1 MNKTLE
7 VTIRMTA
14 AIQKGAQ
21 MKVRR
26 NFLDFFADRI
36 RQACTEGSL
45 VSMMERLIESVDFA
59 ADQIGETTVTVFLTA
74 CANPDAPAV
83 LAWLAGHSRIA
94 AMLSSVTDEAMLLSS
109 LESIDIEAET
119 GASGTA
125 PPRGGFDIPIRA
137 KCLSPLSHGADIKAG
152 NATLFRRLEVL
163 TSTGKVLS
171 LPYYAGN
178 AFRGRMRDL
187 LADHLLD
194 RLGLVP
200 SRSNPPIEPYFFQVL
215 YSGGALEEKTS
226 KAHKAVAAVLG
237 SGGAIKARG
246 VHRFRDT
253 LPSISLLGCSVGNK
267 ILAGRIQVNDLRPL
281 CRQWGTG
288 DLNSSQLFA
297 WEFLTRREDREEYDK
312 HSGMIATTECLK
324 TGVELEGGIDLLGH
338 ISEIEMG
345 ALATGLELMRKGG
358 RLGAEG
364 RRGLGSV
371 KIEYD
376 NLPSPEPYERF
387 LAEHQSEI
395 LDFLREISAIVPE
408 GTDE

>member
-7 VTIRMTA
+7 TTIRMMSA
-14 AIQKGAQ
+14 VRDGAQ
-21 MKVRR
+21 MKVSR

-36 RQACTEGSL
+36 RQACTEASL
-45 VSMMERLIESVDFA
+45 VSMMEHLVESVEFA
-59 ADQIGETTVTVFLTA
+59 ADKIAETTVTAFLTE

-83 LAWLAGHSRIA
+83 VAWLSGHSRIA
-94 AMLSSVTDEAMLLSS
+94 AMLSAVTDEAMLLSS
-109 LESIDIEAET
+109 LESIDIEADE
-119 GASGTA
+119 GASGAA
-125 PPRGGFDIPIRA
+125 PQRRGFDIPIRVQ
-137 KCLSPLSHGADIKAG
+137 CLSPLSHGADIKAG
-152 NATLFRRLEVL
+152 NATMFRRLDVL
-163 TSTGKVLS
+163 TDTDKVLS

-194 RLGLVP
+194 NLGLVP

-237 SGGAIKARG
+237 SAGAVKARG

-281 CRQWGTG
+281 CKQWGTG
-288 DLNSSQLFA
+288 EQNVSQLFC

-324 TGVELEGGIDLLGH
+324 TGVELEGGVDLLGH
-338 ISEIEMG
+338 ISEVELS
-345 ALATGLELMRKGG
+345 ALAVGLELMRKQG

-371 KIEYD
+371 EIEYD
-376 NLPSPEPYERF
+376 NLPSSEPYETF
-387 LAEHQSEI
+387 LAENKDMI
-395 LDFLREISAIVPE
+395 LDFLREISAIAPA
-408 GTDE
+408 GSDE